1 MRKVN
6 IKILLILILYIMN
19 NIINKVIISYNNL
32 KKIELKIELKIMK
45 FNILNK
51 LKMEQILD
59 LNREIV
65 LNDYQSATKKNK
77 ELFIT
82 GDVKASSEYIF
93 DNQKE
98 DATIICNKFYETFI
112 RVISIVKKTKV
123 GMDGLMIEIAKNMT
137 THPDKD
143 FVLHRNNIFF
153 ITAMSNISW
162 EDDMKD
168 KIPSCF
174 KDNVYHH
181 GKLQRL
187 KTKLKNIKNAIIIN
201 DEIDSG
207 DKEDQKLHLI
217 LKESGILDMKYMEE
231 NNIRFVFVS
240 ATMINELRDLYKWG
254 NKHYTHYMTIPN
266 IYIGHKEF
274 LELGIIQ
281 EYYPINDDENAEKWV
296 QEDILQNYGLDYRI
310 HIIRTDEKNKDFIFN
325 ACIRNN
331 IDFKNHTSDDRISYE
346 ELSDIFNNI
355 SNHLVIA
362 VKGFYRRANLIPN
375 EWKMKIGATH
385 ERYVKK
391 YDTNVQVQG
400 LPGRMSGYWKQE
412 LLNGHKTGPHR
423 TSIDAI
429 NEYEEFYKNPFGKIK
444 YSTTGSKK
452 LFVNPKHIQNL
463 ETMNQVEVKIDENKY
478 RVYDNEIV
486 VKNVCKI
493 LGYDYRE
500 TKNNSDGFKETSL
513 NRKKEVVSLTGA
525 ISKIPSA
532 YANHGDIITW
542 RTYFPCYVDI
552 TNNNTLRFVVII
564 RPETDI
570 NKVKNEIDDVYPSIQ
585 I

>member
-1 MRKVN
+1 
-6 IKILLILILYIMN
+6 
-19 NIINKVIISYNNL
+19 
-32 KKIELKIELKIMK
+32 
-45 FNILNK
+45 
-51 LKMEQILD
+51 MEHSILD

-93 DNQKE
+93 PNQKE
-98 DATIICNKFYETFI
+98 DATIICNKFYKTPI
-112 RVISIVKKTKV
+112 RVISIVKRTKV
-123 GMDGLMIEIAKNMT
+123 GMDGLMIEIAKNIT
-137 THPDKD
+137 THPDDD

-187 KTKLKNIKNAIIIN
+187 KIKLRSIKNAMIIN

-207 DKEDQKLHLI
+207 DKEDQKLHVI

-254 NKHYTHYMTIPN
+254 DKHYTHYMTIPDS
-266 IYIGHKEF
+266 YIGHKEF

-281 EYYPINDDENAEKWV
+281 EYYPIYDDESAERWV
-296 QEDILQNYGLDYRI
+296 QEDILQNYGLDYRV
-310 HIIRTDEKNKDFIFN
+310 HIVRTDEKNKDFIFN

-331 IDFKNHTSDDRISYE
+331 VKFKNHTSDERIGYE
-346 ELSDIFNNI
+346 ELSNIFNNI

-375 EWKMKIGATH
+375 EWKKKIGATH
-385 ERYVKK
+385 EKYVKK
-391 YDTNVQVQG
+391 PDTNVQVQG
-400 LPGRMSGYWKQE
+400 FTGRMSGCWKE
-412 LLNGHKTGPHR
+412 EIILNKHKTGPHR

-429 NEYEEFYKNPFGKIK
+429 KEYEEFYKNPFGKIK
-444 YSTTGSKK
+444 YKTTGSKK
-452 LFVNPKHIQNL
+452 LFVNPKNILNLKVVNQFDNTNKRVPIIVNGLNESDIIFTTNKRKEKIEFVLSILKEKEVHDKLFKFINNQHVVCAQISQPNTNSSYKKHITDVVNANMTNTPYSVDL
-463 ETMNQVEVKIDENKY
+463 IEKY
-478 RVYDNEIV
+478 KD
-486 VKNVCKI
+486 
-493 LGYDYRE
+493 
-500 TKNNSDGFKETSL
+500 KNNWQLFID
-513 NRKKEVVSLTGA
+513 NREKRLCFVIWS
-525 ISKIPSA
+525 I
-532 YANHGDIITW
+532 D
-542 RTYFPCYVDI
+542 
-552 TNNNTLRFVVII
+552 NTL
-564 RPETDI
+564 
-570 NKVKNEIDDVYPSIQ
+570 Y
-585 I
+585 

>member
-1 MRKVN
+1 
-6 IKILLILILYIMN
+6 
-19 NIINKVIISYNNL
+19 
-32 KKIELKIELKIMK
+32 
-45 FNILNK
+45 
-51 LKMEQILD
+51 MEYSILD

-65 LNDYQSATKKNK
+65 LNDYQSAIKKNK

-82 GDVKASSEYIF
+82 GDVKASNEYIF
-93 DNQKE
+93 DNQRE
-98 DATIICNKFYETFI
+98 DAIVICNKFYETSI
-112 RVISIVKKTKV
+112 RVISIVKRTKV

-137 THPDKD
+137 THPDNN

-187 KTKLKNIKNAIIIN
+187 KKKLSNIKNAIIIN

-254 NKHYTHYMTIPN
+254 NKHYTYYMTIPKN
-266 IYIGHKEF
+266 YIGHNEF

-281 EYYPINDDENAEKWV
+281 EYYPINDFDSAEKWV
-296 QEDILQNYGLDYRI
+296 KEDILQNYGLDYRV

-325 ACIRNN
+325 ACIKYN
-331 IDFKNHTSDDRISYE
+331 IDFKNHTSDDKISYE
-346 ELSDIFNNI
+346 ELSNIFNNI

-375 EWKMKIGATH
+375 EWKKKIGATH

-400 LPGRMSGYWKQE
+400 LPGRMTGYWKHV

-423 TSIDAI
+423 TSINAI

-444 YSTTGSKK
+444 YSTMGSKR
-452 LFVNPKHIQNL
+452 LFVNPKNIKHL
-463 ETMNQVEVKIDENKY
+463 EAIRTPAEVKIDENKY

-493 LGYDYRE
+493 LGYDYRT

-513 NRKKEVVSLTGA
+513 NRKKEVVSLTKA

-532 YANHGDIITW
+532 YANHGNIITW
-542 RTYFPCYVDI
+542 RTYFPCYEDI
-552 TNNNTLRFVVII
+552 TNNKTLRFVVII

-570 NKVKNEIDDVYPSIQ
+570 NKVKTEIDPIYPSIQ

>member
-1 MRKVN
+1 
-6 IKILLILILYIMN
+6 
-19 NIINKVIISYNNL
+19 
-32 KKIELKIELKIMK
+32 
-45 FNILNK
+45 
-51 LKMEQILD
+51 MEHSILD

-93 DNQKE
+93 ANQKE
-98 DATIICNKFYETFI
+98 DATIICNKFYETPI
-112 RVISIVKKTKV
+112 RVISIVKRTKV

-137 THPDKD
+137 THPDND

-187 KTKLKNIKNAIIIN
+187 KTKLRNIKNAIIIN

-254 NKHYTHYMTIPN
+254 NKHYTHYMTIPD

-281 EYYPINDDENAEKWV
+281 EYYPINDDETAEKWV
-296 QEDILQNYGLDYRI
+296 QEDILQNYDLDYRV
-310 HIIRTDEKNKDFIFN
+310 HIVRTDEKNKDFIFD

-375 EWKMKIGATH
+375 EWKKKIGATH

-400 LPGRMSGYWKQE
+400 LPGRMTGYWKKDI
-412 LLNGHKTGPHR
+412 LTGHKTGPHR

-429 NEYEEFYKNPFGKIK
+429 NEYEKFYENPLGETK

-452 LFVNPKHIQNL
+452 LFVNPKNIQNL
-463 ETMNQVEVKIDENKY
+463 ETINQIDTTNK
-478 RVYDNEIV
+478 R
-486 VKNVCKI
+486 
-493 LGYDYRE
+493 
-500 TKNNSDGFKETSL
+500 
-513 NRKKEVVSLTGA
+513 
-525 ISKIPSA
+525 IP
-532 YANHGDIITW
+532 IIIH
-542 RTYFPCYVDI
+542 V
-552 TNNNTLRFVVII
+552 N
-564 RPETDI
+564 ETDI
-570 NKVKNEIDDVYPSIQ
+570 IFTTNKRKEKIEYVLSILNNNKIYTKLFNFINNPQVICAQISQPNTNSSYKKHITDVVNASITNTPYSVDLVEKYKDKNNWQLFIDNREKRLCFVIWSINEELY
-585 I
+585 

>member
-1 MRKVN
+1 
-6 IKILLILILYIMN
+6 
-19 NIINKVIISYNNL
+19 
-32 KKIELKIELKIMK
+32 
-45 FNILNK
+45 
-51 LKMEQILD
+51 MEHSILD

-93 DNQKE
+93 ANQKE
-98 DATIICNKFYETFI
+98 DATIICNKFYETPI
-112 RVISIVKKTKV
+112 RVISIVKRTKV

-137 THPDKD
+137 THPDND

-187 KTKLKNIKNAIIIN
+187 KTKLRNIKNAIIIN

-254 NKHYTHYMTIPN
+254 NKHYTHYMTIPD

-281 EYYPINDDENAEKWV
+281 EYYPINDDETAEKWV
-296 QEDILQNYGLDYRI
+296 QEDILQNYGLDYRV
-310 HIIRTDEKNKDFIFN
+310 HIVRTDEKNKDFIFN

-355 SNHLVIA
+355 STHLVIA

-375 EWKMKIGATH
+375 EWKKKIGATH

-452 LFVNPKHIQNL
+452 LFVNPKNIQNL
-463 ETMNQVEVKIDENKY
+463 ETINQIDTTNKRIPIIIHVNETDLIFTTNKRKEKIEYVLSILNN
-478 RVYDNEIV
+478 NETYTKLFNFINNPQV
-486 VKNVCKI
+486 VCAQISQPNTNSSYKKHITDVVNASITNTPYSVDLLEKCK
-493 LGYDYRE
+493 D
-500 TKNNSDGFKETSL
+500 KNNWQLFID
-513 NRKKEVVSLTGA
+513 NREKRL
-525 ISKIPSA
+525 
-532 YANHGDIITW
+532 
-542 RTYFPCYVDI
+542 C
-552 TNNNTLRFVVII
+552 FVIWS
-564 RPETDI
+564 I
-570 NKVKNEIDDVYPSIQ
+570 NEELY
-585 I
+585 

>member
-1 MRKVN
+1 MEHS
-6 IKILLILILYIMN
+6 
-19 NIINKVIISYNNL
+19 II
-32 KKIELKIELKIMK
+32 
-45 FNILNK
+45 
-51 LKMEQILD
+51 D

-77 ELFIT
+77 ESFIT
-82 GDVKASSEYIF
+82 GNIKASSEYIF
-93 DNQKE
+93 PNQKE
-98 DATIICNKFYETFI
+98 DAIIICNKFYETPI
-112 RVISIVKKTKV
+112 RVISIVKRTKV

-137 THPDKD
+137 THPDND

-168 KIPSCF
+168 KIPSSF

-187 KTKLKNIKNAIIIN
+187 KAKLKNIKNAIIIN

-254 NKHYTHYMTIPN
+254 NKHCTHYMTIPDN
-266 IYIGHKEF
+266 YIGHKEF

-281 EYYPINDDENAEKWV
+281 EYYPINENETAEKWV
-296 QEDILQNYGLDYRI
+296 QEDILQNYGLDHRV
-310 HIIRTDEKNKDFIFN
+310 HIIRTEQKNIKFIFN

-331 IDFKNHTSDDRISYE
+331 IDFKNHTSIDRISNE
-346 ELSDIFNNI
+346 ELSDIFKNI

-375 EWKMKIGATH
+375 EWKKQIGATH

-429 NEYEEFYKNPFGKIK
+429 NEYEEFYKNPFGKTK
-444 YSTTGSKK
+444 YSTGASKK
-452 LFVNPKHIQNL
+452 LFVNPTHIQNL
-463 ETMNQVEVKIDENKY
+463 ETINQIDTTNK
-478 RVYDNEIV
+478 RIPIIINA
-486 VKNVCKI
+486 
-493 LGYDYRE
+493 
-500 TKNNSDGFKETSL
+500 L
-513 NRKKEVVSLTGA
+513 N
-525 ISKIPSA
+525 
-532 YANHGDIITW
+532 
-542 RTYFPCYVDI
+542 
-552 TNNNTLRFVVII
+552 
-564 RPETDI
+564 ETDI
-570 NKVKNEIDDVYPSIQ
+570 IFTTTNRKEKIEYVLSILNNNGTYTKLFNFVNNPDVVCIQ
-585 I
+585 ITQPTSDNSYRKHITDVVNANITKTPYSVDLKEKNKDKNNWQLFIDNKEKRLCFVIWSINEELY

>member
-1 MRKVN
+1 MDEE
-6 IKILLILILYIMN
+6 
-19 NIINKVIISYNNL
+19 IS
-32 KKIELKIELKIMK
+32 
-45 FNILNK
+45 
-51 LKMEQILD
+51 D

-77 ELFIT
+77 ELFIN

-93 DNQKE
+93 SNQKE
-98 DATIICNKFYETFI
+98 DAIIICNKLYETPI
-112 RVISIVKKTKV
+112 RVISIVKRTKV

-137 THPDKD
+137 THSDNN
-143 FVLHRNNIFF
+143 FVLHRNNVFF

-181 GKLQRL
+181 GKLQKL
-187 KTKLKNIKNAIIIN
+187 NNKLKNIKNAIIIN

-217 LKESGILDMKYMEE
+217 LKDSKILDIKYMED

-240 ATMINELRDLYKWG
+240 ATMINELHELYKWG
-254 NKHYTHYMTIPN
+254 DKHYTHYMTIPDS
-266 IYIGHKEF
+266 YIGHKEF
-274 LELGIIQ
+274 LELEIIK
-281 EYYPINDDENAEKWV
+281 EYYPIINYESAEKWIK
-296 QEDILQNYGLDYRI
+296 EDILENYGLDYRV
-310 HIIRTDEKNKDFIFN
+310 HIVRTDEKNKDYILN
-325 ACIRNN
+325 ACIKNN
-331 IDFKNHTSDDRISYE
+331 IEFKNHTSNERISYE
-346 ELSDIFNNI
+346 DLSIIFNNI
-355 SNHLVIA
+355 TNHLVIA

-375 EWKMKIGATH
+375 EWKKKIGATH

-400 LPGRMSGYWKQE
+400 LPGRMSGYWKDE
-412 LLNGHKTGPHR
+412 ILKGHKTGPHR
-423 TSIDAI
+423 TSISAI
-429 NEYEEFYKNPFGKIK
+429 NEYEEFYKNPFEKIK
-444 YSTTGSKK
+444 YNTSKSK
-452 LFVNPKHIQNL
+452 NNFLHPIHIKNLKIINPFSIK
-463 ETMNQVEVKIDENKY
+463 VDKNKY
-478 RVYDNEIV
+478 RIYDKEID

-493 LGYDYRE
+493 LGYNYRT
-500 TKNNSDGFKETSL
+500 TKNNSEGFKETSV
-513 NRKKEVVSLTGA
+513 NRKKEVVSLSRA

-532 YANHGDIITW
+532 YAKHGDIITW

-552 TNNNTLRFVVII
+552 NNNDTLRFVVII

-570 NKVKNEIDDVYPSIQ
+570 NKVKNEIDTIYPSILL
-585 I
+585 

>member
-1 MRKVN
+1 
-6 IKILLILILYIMN
+6 
-19 NIINKVIISYNNL
+19 
-32 KKIELKIELKIMK
+32 
-45 FNILNK
+45 
-51 LKMEQILD
+51 MEHSILD

-93 DNQKE
+93 VNQKE
-98 DATIICNKFYETFI
+98 DATIICNKFYETPI

-123 GMDGLMIEIAKNMT
+123 GMDGLMIEIAKNMS
-137 THPDKD
+137 THPDND
-143 FVLHRNNIFF
+143 FVLHRSNIFF

-187 KTKLKNIKNAIIIN
+187 KTKLRNIKNAIIIN

-254 NKHYTHYMTIPN
+254 NKHYTHHMTIPHN
-266 IYIGHKEF
+266 YIGHKEF

-281 EYYPINDDENAEKWV
+281 EYYPINDHETAEKWV
-296 QEDILQNYGLDYRI
+296 HEDILQNYGLDYRV
-310 HIIRTDEKNKDFIFN
+310 HIVRTDEKNKDFIFN
-325 ACIRNN
+325 ACIKNN
-331 IDFKNHTSDDRISYE
+331 INFKNHTSADRISYE

-375 EWKMKIGATH
+375 EWKKKIGATH
-385 ERYVKK
+385 ERHVKK

-412 LLNGHKTGPHR
+412 ILNGHKTGPHR

-452 LFVNPKHIQNL
+452 LFVNPKNIQNL
-463 ETMNQVEVKIDENKY
+463 ETINHIDTTNKRIPIIIPVNETDLIFTTNKRKEKIEYVVCILSNNETYTKLFNFINNPQVVCAQISQPNTNSSYKKHITDVVNASITNTPYSVDLVEKY
-478 RVYDNEIV
+478 KD
-486 VKNVCKI
+486 
-493 LGYDYRE
+493 
-500 TKNNSDGFKETSL
+500 KNNWQLFID
-513 NRKKEVVSLTGA
+513 NREKRL
-525 ISKIPSA
+525 
-532 YANHGDIITW
+532 
-542 RTYFPCYVDI
+542 C
-552 TNNNTLRFVVII
+552 FVIWS
-564 RPETDI
+564 I
-570 NKVKNEIDDVYPSIQ
+570 NEKLY
-585 I
+585 

>member
-1 MRKVN
+1 MEHS
-6 IKILLILILYIMN
+6 IL
-19 NIINKVIISYNNL
+19 
-32 KKIELKIELKIMK
+32 E
-45 FNILNK
+45 
-51 LKMEQILD
+51 

-93 DNQKE
+93 ANQKE
-98 DATIICNKFYETFI
+98 DATIICNKFYETPI
-112 RVISIVKKTKV
+112 RVISIVKRTKV

-137 THPDKD
+137 THPDND

-187 KTKLKNIKNAIIIN
+187 KTKLRNIKNAIIIN

-231 NNIRFVFVS
+231 NNIRFGFVS

-254 NKHYTHYMTIPN
+254 NKHYTHYMIIPDN
-266 IYIGHKEF
+266 YIGHKEF
-274 LELGIIQ
+274 LELDIIQ
-281 EYYPINDDENAEKWV
+281 EYYPINDDETAEKWV
-296 QEDILQNYGLDYRI
+296 QEDILQNYGLDDYRV
-310 HIIRTDEKNKDFIFN
+310 HIVRTDEKNKDFIFN

-346 ELSDIFNNI
+346 ELSYIFNNI

-375 EWKMKIGATH
+375 EWKKKIGATH

-412 LLNGHKTGPHR
+412 ILNGHKTGPHR

-452 LFVNPKHIQNL
+452 SFVNPKNIQNL
-463 ETMNQVEVKIDENKY
+463 ETINQIDTTNK
-478 RVYDNEIV
+478 
-486 VKNVCKI
+486 C
-493 LGYDYRE
+493 
-500 TKNNSDGFKETSL
+500 
-513 NRKKEVVSLTGA
+513 
-525 ISKIPSA
+525 IP
-532 YANHGDIITW
+532 I
-542 RTYFPCYVDI
+542 
-552 TNNNTLRFVVII
+552 II
-564 RPETDI
+564 RVNETDI
-570 NKVKNEIDDVYPSIQ
+570 IFTTTKRKKKIEYVLSILNNNETYTKLFNFINNQQVVCAQISQPNTDSSYKKHITDVVNASITKTPYSVDLVEKYKDKNNWQLFIDNREKRLCFVIWSINEELY
-585 I
+585 

>member
-1 MRKVN
+1 
-6 IKILLILILYIMN
+6 
-19 NIINKVIISYNNL
+19 
-32 KKIELKIELKIMK
+32 
-45 FNILNK
+45 
-51 LKMEQILD
+51 MEQVLD

-98 DATIICNKFYETFI
+98 DATIICDKFYETPV
-112 RVISIVKKTKV
+112 RVISIVKRTKV
-123 GMDGLMIEIAKNMT
+123 GMDGLMIEMAKNMS
-137 THPDKD
+137 THIDNN
-143 FVLHRNNIFF
+143 FALHRDNIFF
-153 ITAMSNISW
+153 ITAMSNKSW

-168 KIPSCF
+168 KMPSCF

-187 KTKLKNIKNAIIIN
+187 KNKLKNIKNAIIIN

-254 NKHYTHYMTIPN
+254 DKHFTHYMTIPDS
-266 IYIGHKEF
+266 YIGHKEF

-281 EYYPINDDENAEKWV
+281 QYYPIKDEESAEKWI
-296 QEDILQNYGLDYRI
+296 QEDILQNYGTDYRV

-325 ACIRNN
+325 ACIKNN
-331 IDFKNHTSDDRISYE
+331 IGFNCHTSDDRISYE
-346 ELSDIFNNI
+346 ELSNIFGNI
-355 SNHLVIA
+355 TKHIVIA

-375 EWKMKIGATH
+375 DWKKKIGATH

-400 LPGRMSGYWKQE
+400 LPGRMTGYWKNE
-412 LLNGHKTGPHR
+412 ILGGFKTGPHR

-444 YSTTGSKK
+444 YSTSGSKK
-452 LFVNPKHIQNL
+452 LLVNPKNIQNL
-463 ETMNQVEVKIDENKY
+463 EIMNQVEIKVDINKY
-478 RVYDNEIV
+478 RIYDDENV
-486 VKNVCKI
+486 VEKVCK
-493 LGYDYRE
+493 LLDYAYIPV
-500 TKNNSDGFKETSL
+500 KNNSDGFKETSL
-513 NRKKEVVSLTGA
+513 NRKKDIVSLKDA
-525 ISKIPSA
+525 ISKVPSA
-532 YANHGDIITW
+532 YGTNNGIKTW
-542 RTYFPCYVDI
+542 RTCYPCYVDV
-552 TNNNTLRFVVII
+552 TNNETLRFVVII
-564 RPETDI
+564 RPETHI
-570 NKVKNEIDDVYPSIQ
+570 NKVKNEVDTLYPPIVL
-585 I
+585 

>member
-1 MRKVN
+1 
-6 IKILLILILYIMN
+6 
-19 NIINKVIISYNNL
+19 
-32 KKIELKIELKIMK
+32 
-45 FNILNK
+45 
-51 LKMEQILD
+51 MEQPSIVD

-77 ELFIT
+77 ELFVT

-93 DNQKE
+93 PNQKE
-98 DATIICNKFYETFI
+98 DAEIICNKFYETDI
-112 RVISIVKKTKV
+112 RAVSIIKRTKV
-123 GMDGLMIEIAKNMT
+123 GMDGLMIQIATIMS
-137 THPDKD
+137 THPDND
-143 FVLHRNNIFF
+143 FVLHRNNILF

-187 KTKLKNIKNAIIIN
+187 KSKLRNIKNAIIIN

-217 LKESGILDMKYMEE
+217 LKESGVLDMKYMEE

-240 ATMINELRDLYKWG
+240 ATMKNELQDLDQWG
-254 NKHYTHYMTIPN
+254 NKHYTHYMTIPDN
-266 IYIGHKEF
+266 YIGHKEF
-274 LELGIIQ
+274 LSLGIIQ
-281 EYYPINDDENAEKWV
+281 EYYPINDDESAEKWV
-296 QEDILQNYGLDYRI
+296 LEDILQNYGSDYRV
-310 HIIRTDEKNKDFIFN
+310 HIVRTDEKHKDFIFN

-331 IDFKNHTSDDRISYE
+331 IGFKNHTSDDRISYA

-375 EWKMKIGATH
+375 EWKKKIGATH

-412 LLNGHKTGPHR
+412 ILNGHKTGPHR

-429 NEYEEFYKNPFGKIK
+429 NEYEAFYKNPFGKIK

-452 LFVNPKHIQNL
+452 LFVNPKHIKNL
-463 ETMNQVEVKIDENKY
+463 EPTNHIEITHK
-478 RVYDNEIV
+478 RV
-486 VKNVCKI
+486 
-493 LGYDYRE
+493 
-500 TKNNSDGFKETSL
+500 
-513 NRKKEVVSLTGA
+513 
-525 ISKIPSA
+525 P
-532 YANHGDIITW
+532 II
-542 RTYFPCYVDI
+542 I
-552 TNNNTLRFVVII
+552 QGIN
-564 RPETDI
+564 ETDI
-570 NKVKNEIDDVYPSIQ
+570 IFTTNKRREKIEYVLSILKNNEKYKKLFNFINNPDVVCAQISQPNSDTSYKKIITDVYNASISNNPYSVGLVEKYKCKSNWQ
-585 I
+585 LFIDNREKRLCFVIWSINEELY

>member
-1 MRKVN
+1 MKRIDIKFIYIIN
-6 IKILLILILYIMN
+6 IVMELLIN
-19 NIINKVIISYNNL
+19 
-32 KKIELKIELKIMK
+32 
-45 FNILNK
+45 
-51 LKMEQILD
+51 

-77 ELFIT
+77 ESYIT

-93 DNQKE
+93 PNQKE
-98 DATIICNKFYETFI
+98 DATIICNKFYETPV
-112 RVISIVKKTKV
+112 RVISIVKRTKV

-137 THPDKD
+137 THSDNN
-143 FVLHRNNIFF
+143 FVLDRNNIFF
-153 ITAMSNISW
+153 ITAMSNKSW

-168 KIPSCF
+168 KIPACF

-187 KTKLKNIKNAIIIN
+187 KTKLRNIKNAIIIN

-240 ATMINELRDLYKWG
+240 ATIINELRDLYKWG
-254 NKHYTHYMTIPN
+254 NKHYTHYMTIPDN
-266 IYIGHKEF
+266 YIGHKEF

-281 EYYPINDDENAEKWV
+281 EYYPINDDETAEKWV
-296 QEDILQNYGLDYRI
+296 QEDILQNYGLDYRV
-310 HIIRTDEKNKDFIFN
+310 HIVRTDEKNKDFIFD

-331 IDFKNHTSDDRISYE
+331 IEFKNHTSDNRISHK

-355 SNHLVIA
+355 TNHLVIA
-362 VKGFYRRANLIPN
+362 VKGLLRCADLIPN
-375 EWKMKIGATH
+375 KWKMKIGATH

-400 LPGRMSGYWKQE
+400 LPGRMSGYWKDVI
-412 LLNGHKTGPHR
+412 LNGHKTGPHR

-429 NEYEEFYKNPFGKIK
+429 NEYEDFYKNPFGEIK

-452 LFVNPKHIQNL
+452 LFVNPKNIQNL
-463 ETMNQVEVKIDENKY
+463 EIINQVKEKPLIKIFNKFTDIKPWFNEYDENKPWFDENCKCIKEGPRIKKPDSNGFY
-478 RVYDNEIV
+478 MCITQTDKEQKVRDTEHFNEIE
-486 VKNVCKI
+486 KLNKW
-493 LGYDYRE
+493 
-500 TKNNSDGFKETSL
+500 GFK
-513 NRKKEVVSLTGA
+513 KG
-525 ISKIPSA
+525 KIDNLFRC
-532 YANHGDIITW
+532 Y
-542 RTYFPCYVDI
+542 PCY
-552 TNNNTLRFVVII
+552 R
-564 RPETDI
+564 DI
-570 NKVKNEIDDVYPSIQ
+570 NDINSLEWWFVYYKK
-585 I
+585 

>member
-1 MRKVN
+1 
-6 IKILLILILYIMN
+6 
-19 NIINKVIISYNNL
+19 
-32 KKIELKIELKIMK
+32 
-45 FNILNK
+45 
-51 LKMEQILD
+51 MEHSILD

-93 DNQKE
+93 PNQKE
-98 DATIICNKFYETFI
+98 DATIICNKFYETPI
-112 RVISIVKKTKV
+112 RVISIVKRTKV

-137 THPDKD
+137 THPDNN

-187 KTKLKNIKNAIIIN
+187 KTKLRNIKNAIIIN

-207 DKEDQKLHLI
+207 DKEDQKLHQI

-254 NKHYTHYMTIPN
+254 NKHYTHYMTIPDN
-266 IYIGHKEF
+266 YIGHKEF
-274 LELGIIQ
+274 LELSIIQ
-281 EYYPINDDENAEKWV
+281 EYYPINDDETAEKWV
-296 QEDILQNYGLDYRI
+296 QEDILQNYVLDYRV
-310 HIIRTDEKNKDFIFN
+310 HIVRTDEKNKDFIFN

-346 ELSDIFNNI
+346 DLSDIFNNI
-355 SNHLVIA
+355 STHLVIA

-375 EWKMKIGATH
+375 EWKKKIGATH

-452 LFVNPKHIQNL
+452 LFVNPKNIQNL
-463 ETMNQVEVKIDENKY
+463 ETINQIDTTNK
-478 RVYDNEIV
+478 R
-486 VKNVCKI
+486 
-493 LGYDYRE
+493 
-500 TKNNSDGFKETSL
+500 
-513 NRKKEVVSLTGA
+513 
-525 ISKIPSA
+525 IP
-532 YANHGDIITW
+532 IIIH
-542 RTYFPCYVDI
+542 V
-552 TNNNTLRFVVII
+552 N
-564 RPETDI
+564 ETDI
-570 NKVKNEIDDVYPSIQ
+570 IFTTNKRKEKIEYVLSILNNNETYTKLFNFINNPQVVCAQISQPNTNSSYKKHITDVVNASITNTPYSVDLVEKYKDKNNWQLFIDNREKRLCFVIWSINEELY
-585 I
+585 

>member
-1 MRKVN
+1 MEHS
-6 IKILLILILYIMN
+6 LI
-19 NIINKVIISYNNL
+19 
-32 KKIELKIELKIMK
+32 
-45 FNILNK
+45 
-51 LKMEQILD
+51 D

-65 LNDYQSATKKNK
+65 LNDYQSASKKNK

-93 DNQKE
+93 PNQKE
-98 DATIICNKFYETFI
+98 DATIICNKFYETHI
-112 RVISIVKKTKV
+112 RVISIVKRTKV

-137 THPDKD
+137 THPDND

-254 NKHYTHYMTIPN
+254 NKHYTHYMTIPD

-281 EYYPINDDENAEKWV
+281 EYYPINDDETAEKWV
-296 QEDILQNYGLDYRI
+296 QEDILQNYASDYRV

-346 ELSDIFNNI
+346 ELADIFNNI
-355 SNHLVIA
+355 SKHLVIA

-375 EWKMKIGATH
+375 EWKKKIGATH

-400 LPGRMSGYWKQE
+400 LPGRMSGYWKEE

-444 YSTTGSKK
+444 YNTTGSKK

-463 ETMNQVEVKIDENKY
+463 EYINHNENKVNEDTY
-478 RVYDNEIV
+478 RIYDNEDIV
-486 VKNVCKI
+486 KKVCKI
-493 LGYDYRE
+493 LGYDYRT
-500 TKNNSDGFKETSL
+500 TKNNLEGFKETSL
-513 NRKKEVVSLTGA
+513 NRKKEVVSLTNA
-525 ISKIPSA
+525 ISKVPTA
-532 YANHGDIITW
+532 YGTNNGVKTW
-542 RTYFPCYVDI
+542 RTYYPCYVDI
-552 TNNNTLRFVVII
+552 TNNETLRFVVII

-570 NKVKNEIDDVYPSIQ
+570 NKVKNEIDNVYPSIQ